1 VGAWARF
8 DLARGA
14 RHGRDGCGGGD
25 GSDRQGPR
33 GSESGCARARNDA
46 DGAVPLGRE
55 RRRASER
62 DAAQT
67 GGADRSADARAGGGG
82 GRLAGPKGR
91 GGRGFGLLFLF
102 FYSDFSNSLSFCFS
116 LLDSNSN
123 MLQIQIQIV
132 QTCASNKNNNLVS
145 A

>member
-82 GRLAGPKGR
+82 GGVSWAQRP
-91 GGRGFGLLFLF
+91 GGGGVRANFH
-102 FYSDFSNSLSFCFS
+102 FSNSLSFCFS